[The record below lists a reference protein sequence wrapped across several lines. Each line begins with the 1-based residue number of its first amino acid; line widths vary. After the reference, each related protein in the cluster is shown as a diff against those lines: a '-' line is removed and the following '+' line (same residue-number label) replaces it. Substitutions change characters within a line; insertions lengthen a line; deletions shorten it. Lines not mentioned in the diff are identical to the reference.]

1 MATLLQYTMRI
12 ISIDP
17 GYDKVGYAIFDK
29 NPDKK
34 TQYKYITSDLI
45 KTDPKT
51 AHHIRLRHIYDE
63 LKVTIA
69 EHSVEALIVEELFMF
84 KNQKTVIKV
93 AQSIGVIEL
102 VAAHTGLRIHHF
114 TPLQIKSILT
124 GYGTADKKAVQKMVN
139 LTLGHDITFKD
150 DDQVDAVACGLAYCF
165 VNDKL
170 L

>member
-1 MATLLQYTMRI
+1 MRI

-17 GYDKVGYAIFDK
+17 GYDKVGYAVFDK

-45 KTDPKT
+45 KTNPE
-51 AHHIRLRHIYDE
+51 APHHLRLRHIYDE
-63 LKVTIA
+63 LNSTI
-69 EHSVEALIVEELFMF
+69 VEYAVETMVIEELFMF

-102 VAAHTGLRIHHF
+102 VAAHTSLHIHHF

-124 GYGTADKKAVQKMVN
+124 GYGTADKKAVQKMVY
-139 LTLGHDITFKD
+139 LTLGRDITFKD
-150 DDQVDAVACGLAYCF
+150 DDQADAVACGLAYCF
-165 VNDKL
+165 INEKL

>member
-1 MATLLQYTMRI
+1 MRI

-17 GYDKVGYAIFDK
+17 GYDKVGYALFDK

-45 KTDPKT
+45 KTDPKQ
-51 AHHIRLRHIYDE
+51 AHHLRLKHIYAE
-63 LKVTIA
+63 LKAIITEHKA
-69 EHSVEALIVEELFMF
+69 ETMVIEELFMF

-102 VAAHTGLRIHHF
+102 VGAHNNVTIKHL

-124 GYGTADKKAVQKMVN
+124 GYGTADKKAVQKMVY
-139 LTLGHDITFKD
+139 LTLGHDISFKD
-150 DDQVDAVACGLAYCF
+150 DDQADAVACGLAYCF
-165 VNDKL
+165 INEKL